1 MLGTNYHHHMQSDQ
15 SERVIR
21 HINIES
27 NQIFCDVLVADDDS
41 EKFNFRKG
49 PLEYL
54 YSHLCLA
61 INQIKLNK
69 PELNLI
75 QIC

>member
-1 MLGTNYHHHMQSDQ
+1 MQSDQ

-69 PELNLI
+69 PKLNLI